1 MHMKRF
7 PPLPT
12 TFLLTPFAD
21 SYCTTTFLFYK
32 KTHSFPSVKMKVVAL
47 FAVLPALAVLAEP
60 AAFPDP
66 TPAAP
71 ALQFGKPAVERAAN
85 IDARQGRFRGHCY
98 TLSVS

>member
-1 MHMKRF
+1 M
-7 PPLPT
+7 
-12 TFLLTPFAD
+12 LLSQTHIALL
-21 SYCTTTFLFYK
+21 LFK
-32 KTHSFPSVKMKVVAL
+32 KKPHSFPSVKMKVVAL

-85 IDARQGRFRGHCY
+85 IEARQGRFCRPCY
-98 TLSVS
+98 FLGAL